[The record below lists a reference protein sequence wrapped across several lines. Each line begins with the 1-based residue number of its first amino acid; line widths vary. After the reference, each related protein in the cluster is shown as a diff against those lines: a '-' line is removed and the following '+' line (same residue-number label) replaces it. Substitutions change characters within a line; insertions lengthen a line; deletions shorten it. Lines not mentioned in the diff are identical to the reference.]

1 MKKLLLTTL
10 TVLSMSAYAVP
21 SCHNWNDGSSDPF
34 AAAISAAE
42 AGYAANLKVNMA
54 WRDTG
59 KMIKEAKKL
68 SATPCS
74 DAALAL
80 ANKAHTQTVNATT
93 QTSVIASSPGP
104 RF

>member
-74 DAALAL
+74 SSALAM
-80 ANKAHTQTVNATT
+80 ANKAKDQAIDAQKQAVEQANA
-93 QTSVIASSPGP
+93 GP
-104 RF
+104 SF